1 MSSHTT
7 HTSLI
12 QRFASIAPHVNSNT
26 CLVHRGRMLTADLVI
41 AIGATRFLLRIHRG
55 EVAELTQR
63 FALFHPCALFVQG
76 TAEAWECLW
85 KKVPPP
91 GWHDL
96 FALHKRGEMVIEGD
110 TRLLFSHLQ
119 YLKDV
124 LEMPRHV
131 PVGA

>member
-131 PVGA
+131 PAGA

>member
-1 MSSHTT
+1 MSLHTT
-7 HTSLI
+7 PSSLV
-12 QRFASIAPHVNSNT
+12 QRFASLAPHVNANA
-26 CLVHRGRMLTADLVI
+26 CLVHRGRTLTADLVVV
-41 AIGATRFLLRIHRG
+41 IGTARFLLRIHQG
-55 EVAELTQR
+55 EVVELTQR

-76 TAEAWECLW
+76 TAEAWERLW
-85 KKVPPP
+85 EEVPPP

-131 PVGA
+131 PADA

>member
-1 MSSHTT
+1 MSAHTT

-12 QRFASIAPHVNSNT
+12 QRFESITRHVNANAY
-26 CLVHRGRMLTADLVI
+26 LVHRGRTLTADFVI
-41 AIGATRFLLRIHRG
+41 AIGATRFLLRIDRG
-55 EVAELTQR
+55 EVVELTQR

-76 TAEAWECLW
+76 TAQAWERLW
-85 KKVPPP
+85 QAVPPA

-110 TRLLFSHLQ
+110 TRLFFAHLQ

-131 PVGA
+131 AADA

>member
-1 MSSHTT
+1 MSLHTT
-7 HTSLI
+7 QTSLI
-12 QRFASIAPHVNSNT
+12 HRFESIARHVNCNSY
-26 CLVHRGRMLTADLVI
+26 LVHRGRTLTADLVVV
-41 AIGATRFLLRIHRG
+41 IGTTRFLLRIHRG
-55 EVAELTQR
+55 EVVELTQR

-85 KKVPPP
+85 RKEPPP

-110 TRLLFSHLQ
+110 TKLFFAHLQ

-131 PVGA
+131 SAGH